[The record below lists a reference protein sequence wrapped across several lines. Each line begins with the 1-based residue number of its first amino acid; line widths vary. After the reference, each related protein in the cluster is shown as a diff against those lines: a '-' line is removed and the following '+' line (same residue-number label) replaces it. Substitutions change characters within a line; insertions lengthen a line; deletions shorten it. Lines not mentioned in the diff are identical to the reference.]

1 MTTALHVASLLLC
14 ATLLTTPA
22 HADTVDCSGRMG
34 HVSIDGDL
42 RVPSGKPCTLDGTRI
57 EGNVV
62 VGRAAT
68 LSARGVRIEG
78 KLQAEDA
85 RQISMV
91 ASSRVG
97 DNIPLER
104 SGAVRLDS
112 VTVGGDVQLFA
123 NHGALRIAHNRVDGN
138 LQCKSN
144 QRRPTGGGNRVRG
157 NKEDQCARL

>member
-1 MTTALHVASLLLC
+1 
-14 ATLLTTPA
+14 
-22 HADTVDCSGRMG
+22 
-34 HVSIDGDL
+34 
-42 RVPSGKPCTLDGTRI
+42 
-57 EGNVV
+57 
-62 VGRAAT
+62 
-68 LSARGVRIEG
+68 
-78 KLQAEDA
+78 
-85 RQISMV
+85 MV

-97 DNIPLER
+97 DNIQLER

>member
-42 RVPSGKPCTLDGTRI
+42 RVPSGKTCTLDGT
-57 EGNVV
+57 
-62 VGRAAT
+62 
-68 LSARGVRIEG
+68 RIEG

-97 DNIPLER
+97 DNIQLER